1 MPTDEYEFEFAITFS
16 YRVPADALLEA
27 YGTTDAVAAAHID
40 RLNAQDDPGAVA
52 AALSENDY
60 TVKVIDV
67 RKVSVPSDEELDEA
81 AKKFEQT
88 KGSNEPVKKESK

>member
-1 MPTDEYEFEFAITFS
+1 MPSDEYEFEFVIGFS
-16 YRVPADALLEA
+16 YRVSADDLLDG
-27 YGTTDAVAAAHID
+27 YGTTDPTTAAHID
-40 RLNAQDDPGAVA
+40 RMNAQEDPGAVA

-60 TVKVIDV
+60 TVKVTGV

-88 KGSNEPVKKESK
+88 KGSNEPVEKEKK